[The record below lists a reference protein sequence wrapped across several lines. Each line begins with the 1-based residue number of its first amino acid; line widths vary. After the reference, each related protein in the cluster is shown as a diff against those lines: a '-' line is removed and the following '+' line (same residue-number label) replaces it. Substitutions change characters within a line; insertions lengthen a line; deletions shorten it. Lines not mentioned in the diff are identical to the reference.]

1 VSSSLN
7 LKAARG
13 ECLQSECYPLSPL
26 HPQLLKKSC
35 ILSAHHH
42 AAVRLTPAP
51 KVRPP
56 LLPLP
61 HPLLRR
67 RPHSP
72 SLPAQLEAADVVE
85 ATCTRLQMHMVM
97 QVGEVQFL
105 HNQHILH
112 RRTAYEDH
120 EDGAA
125 MPKRHLMR
133 IWMATPEGQGGWK
146 LPFPDRDHSRRG
158 GVQVDEREVVAVLE
172 AE

>member
-1 VSSSLN
+1 
-7 LKAARG
+7 
-13 ECLQSECYPLSPL
+13 
-26 HPQLLKKSC
+26 
-35 ILSAHHH
+35 
-42 AAVRLTPAP
+42 
-51 KVRPP
+51 
-56 LLPLP
+56 
-61 HPLLRR
+61 
-67 RPHSP
+67 
-72 SLPAQLEAADVVE
+72 
-85 ATCTRLQMHMVM
+85 MHMVM